1 MLCAGVTVYS
11 ALRKSGAES
20 GNTIAILG
28 AGGGLGHLATQI
40 ASRGMG
46 LRVIGIDA
54 GSKKEIAL
62 ECGAEIFLDHAKD
75 KVEEEVLKVSCLAA
89 SVDSASAC

>member
-11 ALRKSGAES
+11 ALRKSGAQS
-20 GNTIAILG
+20 GNWVAILG

-46 LRVIGIDA
+46 FRVIGIDA
-54 GSKKEIAL
+54 GVKKDL
-62 ECGAEIFLDHAKD
+62 VMECGAEVFIDHT
-75 KVEEEVLKVSCLAA
+75 L
-89 SVDSASAC
+89 VD